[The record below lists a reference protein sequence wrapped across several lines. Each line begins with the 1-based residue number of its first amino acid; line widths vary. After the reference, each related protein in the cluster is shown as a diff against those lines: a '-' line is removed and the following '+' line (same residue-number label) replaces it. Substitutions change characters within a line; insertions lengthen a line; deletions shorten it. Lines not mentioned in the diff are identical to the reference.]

1 MQPPDSY
8 GLEPHFAVSLCF
20 QYSYISPGVIPGY
33 CCDQQQDA
41 AEFLIGVIGEIND
54 LFTSQRLASKVMDS
68 VPFLSRFVLGAERAE
83 YATAC
88 YVHRALR

>member
-33 CCDQQQDA
+33 CCGQQQDA
-41 AEFLIGVIGEIND
+41 AEFLNGVRGD

-68 VPFLSRFVLGAERAE
+68 VEVLSAIQW
-83 YATAC
+83 
-88 YVHRALR
+88 

>member
-20 QYSYISPGVIPGY
+20 QYSYIYLTRPGY
-33 CCDQQQDA
+33 CCGQQQDA
-41 AEFLIGVIGEIND
+41 AEFLNGVLGEING

-68 VPFLSRFVLGAERAE
+68 VEVLSAIQW
-83 YATAC
+83 
-88 YVHRALR
+88 